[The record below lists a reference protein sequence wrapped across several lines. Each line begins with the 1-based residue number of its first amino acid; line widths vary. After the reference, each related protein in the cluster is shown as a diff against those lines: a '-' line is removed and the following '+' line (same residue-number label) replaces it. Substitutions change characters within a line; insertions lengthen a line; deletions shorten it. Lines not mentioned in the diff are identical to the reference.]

1 MADQVKVE
9 VKAKGPPKFAMKGV
23 QVRKATADEKTAA
36 AATETATDVIA
47 GLVQAPRVASAKA
60 AAAAAAAAP
69 SMVASV
75 FAAKPK
81 KVIAPSAPAPK
92 VQAVQVKPKGQSV
105 LPVTLVAAKA
115 KEESESKEVS
125 ESKERS
131 EESEES
137 EENEEIEDVN

>member
-1 MADQVKVE
+1 MADQ

-60 AAAAAAAAP
+60 AAAAAGAAAP

-75 FAAKPK
+75 FFSRRTDLK
-81 KVIAPSAPAPK
+81 KLK
-92 VQAVQVKPKGQSV
+92 
-105 LPVTLVAAKA
+105 
-115 KEESESKEVS
+115 
-125 ESKERS
+125 
-131 EESEES
+131 
-137 EENEEIEDVN
+137 